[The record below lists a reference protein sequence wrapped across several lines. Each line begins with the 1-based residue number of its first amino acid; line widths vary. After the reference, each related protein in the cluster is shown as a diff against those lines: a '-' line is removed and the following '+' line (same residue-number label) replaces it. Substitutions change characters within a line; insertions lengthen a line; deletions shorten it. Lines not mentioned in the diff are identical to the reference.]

1 MFFDYRKRES
11 TTLEIHIDGTII
23 KSKKNTKFLGVILDN
38 KLQWKDHYEQLKT
51 KINRNYSLLCKSKN
65 LLNVHG
71 MKVLYYAQ
79 IYSHLSY
86 CIVLW
91 GSMLSVEVRRKLRAL
106 QNKCVKLLN
115 LNKTTNYSYKKYGIL
130 TLEHIIDLE
139 QKKLGY
145 KLNHGDLP
153 QNLEKLLLTNSLG
166 APLNKQHC
174 YNTRKKQ
181 LPNLPQHKSK
191 IYNDS
196 FLLQGLKKYNSLDA
210 EVKKCKTLDSF
221 SRLVKKKAIMS
232 YNV

>member
-1 MFFDYRKRES
+1 M
-11 TTLEIHIDGTII
+11 
-23 KSKKNTKFLGVILDN
+23 DN
-38 KLQWKDHYEQLKT
+38 KLQWKDHYEQLKA
-51 KINRNYSLLCKSKN
+51 KINRSYSLLCKSKN

-71 MKVLYYAQ
+71 MKVLYYTQ
-79 IYSHLSY
+79 IYSHRSY

-91 GSMLSVEVRRKLRAL
+91 GSMLSIELRRKLRTL

-115 LNKTTNYSYKKYGIL
+115 LNKSTNYSYKKYGIL

-145 KLNHGDLP
+145 KLNHSDLP

-174 YNTRKKQ
+174 YNTRKKS
-181 LPNLPQHKSK
+181 LSNFPQHKSK

-196 FLLQGLKKYNSLDA
+196 FLHQCLKKYNSLDA
-210 EVKKCKTLDSF
+210 EIKKCGTLDSF
-221 SRLVKKKAIMS
+221 SRLIKKEVIMS
-232 YNV
+232 YNI

>member
-1 MFFDYRKRES
+1 
-11 TTLEIHIDGTII
+11 
-23 KSKKNTKFLGVILDN
+23 
-38 KLQWKDHYEQLKT
+38 
-51 KINRNYSLLCKSKN
+51 
-65 LLNVHG
+65 

-91 GSMLSVEVRRKLRAL
+91 GSMLSVELHRKLQAL

-130 TLEHIIDLE
+130 TLEHIIELE

-196 FLLQGLKKYNSLDA
+196 FLLQGLKKYNSLNA
-210 EVKKCKTLDSF
+210 EIKKCKTLDSF

-232 YNV
+232 YNI

>member
-1 MFFDYRKRES
+1 M
-11 TTLEIHIDGTII
+11 G
-23 KSKKNTKFLGVILDN
+23 
-38 KLQWKDHYEQLKT
+38 QL
-51 KINRNYSLLCKSKN
+51 NF
-65 LLNVHG
+65 
-71 MKVLYYAQ
+71 
-79 IYSHLSY
+79 
-86 CIVLW
+86 
-91 GSMLSVEVRRKLRAL
+91 VEKLRAL

-130 TLEHIIDLE
+130 TLEHIIDRE
-139 QKKLGY
+139 QKKLDY
-145 KLNHGDLP
+145 KLNHCNLP
-153 QNLEKLLLTNSLG
+153 QKLEKLLLTNNLG

-196 FLLQGLKKYNSLDA
+196 CLLQGLKKYNSLDA
-210 EVKKCKTLDSF
+210 EIKKCKTLDSF

>member
-1 MFFDYRKRES
+1 
-11 TTLEIHIDGTII
+11 
-23 KSKKNTKFLGVILDN
+23 
-38 KLQWKDHYEQLKT
+38 
-51 KINRNYSLLCKSKN
+51 
-65 LLNVHG
+65 
-71 MKVLYYAQ
+71 
-79 IYSHLSY
+79 
-86 CIVLW
+86 
-91 GSMLSVEVRRKLRAL
+91 MLSVELHRKLQAL

-139 QKKLGY
+139 QKKQGY

-196 FLLQGLKKYNSLDA
+196 FLLQGLKKYNSLDT
-210 EVKKCKTLDSF
+210 EIKKCKTLDSF
-221 SRLVKKKAIMS
+221 SRLVKRKPL
-232 YNV
+232 